1 MYFCVKIYRMEL
13 LSKIAQF
20 VLMISILVILHEFG
34 HYLPAKLFKTKIEKF
49 FLFFDVKFALFKKK
63 IGETTWGIGWL
74 PLGGYVKIA
83 GMIDESMDREQMAKP
98 PQPWEFRS
106 KPAWQRLIIMTGGV
120 IVNFLLGWL
129 VLSALLFTHGD
140 TYIPTQGLK
149 YGVEVDSIGKLIGLQ
164 TGDRILSVDGK
175 PIKRLTE
182 ARVEILLGDE
192 ATVERDGREVQL
204 TFTPQNKK
212 LLLQTQSQ
220 IIGPRLYSKI
230 DTVLPNSKALEAGIQ
245 KGDQI
250 IEANGVNTELWSDL
264 VSQITANK
272 KDTLQLKILREKE
285 TIVTSVLLDDK
296 GKLGVGPSFEGLY
309 VTEAVG
315 FWQSIPAGFQK
326 AIWTLSFQIRQFKL
340 FFNKDTEAYKE
351 MHGPV
356 GIVKQMNP
364 EWNATR
370 FWSQLAMFSLWLG
383 FVNILPIP
391 ALDGGHVMFL
401 LYEIISGRKPSQR
414 VLEIGQIIGFL
425 LTMGL
430 MLYITVFNDLL

>member
-1 MYFCVKIYRMEL
+1 MEL

-34 HYLPAKLFKTKIEKF
+34 HYLPARLFKIKVEKF

-83 GMIDESMDREQMAKP
+83 GMIDESMDRDQMAKP

-106 KPAWQRLIIMTGGV
+106 KPAWQRLIVMCGGV
-120 IVNFLLGWL
+120 IVNLLIGWF
-129 VLSALLFTHGD
+129 VLSGLLYTHGE
-140 TYIPTQGLK
+140 TYIPTKGLK
-149 YGVEVDSIGKLIGLQ
+149 SGIEVDSIGKIIGLK
-164 TGDRILSVDGK
+164 TGDKIISVDGK
-175 PIKRLTE
+175 PIKRLME
-182 ARVEILLGDE
+182 ARVEILLGDQ
-192 ATVERDGREVQL
+192 AIVERNGSEVIL
-204 TFTPQNKK
+204 DFTPEHKK

-220 IIGPRLYSKI
+220 IVMPRIEAVI
-230 DTVLPNSKALEAGIQ
+230 DSVRPNTIASSTEIQ
-245 KGDQI
+245 KGDRI
-250 IEANGVNTELWSDL
+250 ISANGKNTFLWSDFAKE
-264 VSQITANK
+264 ITTHKN
-272 KDTLQLKILREKE
+272 DTLSLQILRNGAIISK
-285 TIVTSVLLDDK
+285 TAILDDE
-296 GKLGVGPSFEGLY
+296 GILGVYPAYENLFTTDEYSFSE
-309 VTEAVG
+309 
-315 FWQSIPAGFQK
+315 SIPAGLNK

-340 FFNKDTEAYKE
+340 FFNRKTEAYKQ

-356 GIVKQMNP
+356 GIVQQMNP
-364 EWNATR
+364 EWDSTR

-401 LYEIISGRKPSQR
+401 LYEMISGKKPSQR

-430 MLYITVFNDLL
+430 MLFITVFNDIL

>member
-1 MYFCVKIYRMEL
+1 MEL

-20 VLMISILVILHEFG
+20 ILMISILVILHEFG
-34 HYLPAKLFKTKIEKF
+34 HYIPAKLFKTKIEKF

-83 GMIDESMDREQMAKP
+83 GMIDESMDRDQMAKP

-106 KPAWQRLIIMTGGV
+106 KPAWQRLIIMCGGV
-120 IVNFLLGWL
+120 IVNFLLGWF
-129 VLSALLFTHGD
+129 VLSGLLYSHGD
-140 TYIPTQGLK
+140 TYIPTDGLK
-149 YGVEVDSIGKLIGLQ
+149 NGIEVDSIGKIIGLK
-164 TGDRILSVDGK
+164 TGDKIISVDGK
-175 PIKRLTE
+175 PIKRLME
-182 ARVEILLGDE
+182 ARVEILLGDK
-192 ATVERDGREVQL
+192 AVVERNGEKIEL
-204 TFTPQNKK
+204 NFTPENKK
-212 LLLQTQSQ
+212 LLLKTQSQ
-220 IIGPRLYSKI
+220 IIGPRIKSVI
-230 DTVLPNSKALEAGIQ
+230 DTVLPNSTALSLGIK

-250 IEANGVNTELWSDL
+250 ISANGKDTHLWSDL
-264 VSQITANK
+264 VNEIVTHKN
-272 KDTLQLKILREKE
+272 DTLQLQILRNNR
-285 TIVTSVLLDDK
+285 TISKTALLDNE
-296 GKLGVGPSFEGLY
+296 GKLGIGPSFENLY
-309 VTEAVG
+309 TTDNFSLLE
-315 FWQSIPAGFQK
+315 SIPAGLHK

-340 FFNKDTEAYKE
+340 FFNKKTEAYKE

-401 LYEIISGRKPSQR
+401 LYEIITRRKPSQR
-414 VLEIGQIIGFL
+414 VLEFGQIIGFL

-430 MLYITVFNDLL
+430 MLFITVFNDIL

>member
-1 MYFCVKIYRMEL
+1 MEL

-34 HYLPAKLFKTKIEKF
+34 HYLPAKLFKIKVEKF

-63 IGETTWGIGWL
+63 IGETTWGVGWL

-83 GMIDESMDREQMAKP
+83 GMIDESMDKEQMAKP

-106 KPAWQRLIIMTGGV
+106 KPAWQRLIVMTGGV

-129 VLSALLFTHGD
+129 VLSGLLFTHGD
-140 TYIPTQGLK
+140 TYIPTKGLK
-149 YGVEVDSIGKLIGLQ
+149 NGVAVDSIGKLIGFKE
-164 TGDRILSVDGK
+164 GDKIISVDGK
-175 PIKRLTE
+175 PIKRLME

-192 ATVERDGREVQL
+192 ATVERDGEQIKL
-204 TFTPQNKK
+204 QFTAENKK
-212 LLLQTQSQ
+212 LLLKTQSQ
-220 IIGPRLYSKI
+220 IIGPRLYAKI
-230 DTVLPNSKALEAGIQ
+230 DTVLPNSKALEAGIV
-245 KGDQI
+245 KGDEI
-250 IEANGVNTELWSDL
+250 ISANGVNTELWSDL
-264 VSQITANK
+264 VREITAHKNK
-272 KDTLQLKILREKE
+272 KLALKIKRGHDFLEK
-285 TIVTSVLLDDK
+285 TVVLDQT
-296 GKLGVGPSFEGLY
+296 GKLGVGPSFKDLY
-309 VTEAVG
+309 TTESIG
-315 FWQSIPAGFQK
+315 FFESIPAGLQK
-326 AIWTLSFQIRQFKL
+326 AVWTLSFNIRQFKL
-340 FFNKDTEAYKE
+340 LFNKDTEAYKE

-401 LYEIISGRKPSQR
+401 LYEIITRRKPSQR

-430 MLYITVFNDLL
+430 MLFITVFNDIL

>member
-1 MYFCVKIYRMEL
+1 MEL

-34 HYLPAKLFKTKIEKF
+34 HYLPAKLFKIKVEKF

-83 GMIDESMDREQMAKP
+83 GMIDESMDKEQMAKP

-106 KPAWQRLIIMTGGV
+106 KPVWQRLIVMTGGV
-120 IVNFLLGWL
+120 IVNFLLGWF
-129 VLSALLFTHGD
+129 VLSGLLYTHGD
-140 TYIPTQGLK
+140 TYIPTAGLK
-149 YGVEVDSIGKLIGLQ
+149 NGVAVDSIGKLIGLKE
-164 TGDRILSVDGK
+164 GDKIISVDGK
-175 PIKRLTE
+175 PIKRLME
-182 ARVEILLGDE
+182 ARIEILLGDE
-192 ATVERDGREVQL
+192 ATVERDGQQIKL
-204 TFTPQNKK
+204 QFTAENKK
-212 LLLQTQSQ
+212 LLLKTQSQ
-220 IIGPRLYSKI
+220 IIGPRLYAKI
-230 DTVLPNSKALEAGIQ
+230 DTVLPNSKALEAGIV
-245 KGDQI
+245 KGDEI
-250 IEANGVNTELWSDL
+250 ISANGVNTELWSDL
-264 VSQITANK
+264 VKEITAHK
-272 KDTLQLKILREKE
+272 SKELQLTIRRDNALLEKTVVLDE
-285 TIVTSVLLDDK
+285 T

-309 VTEAVG
+309 TTESIG
-315 FWQSIPAGFQK
+315 FFESIPAGLQK
-326 AIWTLSFQIRQFKL
+326 AVWTLSFQIRQFKL

-401 LYEIISGRKPSQR
+401 LYEMVSGRKPSQR

-430 MLYITVFNDLL
+430 MLFITVFNDIL

>member
-1 MYFCVKIYRMEL
+1 MEL

-20 VLMISILVILHEFG
+20 LLMISILVILHEFG
-34 HYLPAKLFKTKIEKF
+34 HYLPAKLFKVKVEKF

-83 GMIDESMDREQMAKP
+83 GMIDESMDKEQMAKP

-120 IVNFLLGWL
+120 IVNFLLGWF
-129 VLSALLFTHGD
+129 VLSGLLYTHGD
-140 TYIPTQGLK
+140 TYIPTDGLK
-149 YGVEVDSIGKLIGLQ
+149 NGVAVDSIGKLIGFK
-164 TGDRILSVDGK
+164 TGDKIISVDGK
-175 PIKRLTE
+175 PIKRLME

-192 ATVERDGREVQL
+192 AIIERDGQQIKL
-204 TFTPQNKK
+204 QFTPENKK
-212 LLLQTQSQ
+212 LLLKTQSQ
-220 IIGPRLYSKI
+220 IVGPRIGSVI
-230 DTVLPNSKALEAGIQ
+230 DTVLPNSKALEAGLL
-245 KGDQI
+245 KGDEI
-250 IEANGVNTELWSDL
+250 ISANGVDTRLWTNL
-264 VSQITANK
+264 VNEITAHKN
-272 KDTLQLKILREKE
+272 DTLQLQVLRNNLTVNK
-285 TIVTSVLLDDK
+285 TVVLDST
-296 GKLGVGPSFEGLY
+296 GKLGIGPSFEGLY
-309 VTEAVG
+309 TTDTIGLLE
-315 FWQSIPAGFQK
+315 SIPAGLNK

-401 LYEIISGRKPSQR
+401 LYEIITRRKPSQR

-430 MLYITVFNDLL
+430 MLFITVFNDIL